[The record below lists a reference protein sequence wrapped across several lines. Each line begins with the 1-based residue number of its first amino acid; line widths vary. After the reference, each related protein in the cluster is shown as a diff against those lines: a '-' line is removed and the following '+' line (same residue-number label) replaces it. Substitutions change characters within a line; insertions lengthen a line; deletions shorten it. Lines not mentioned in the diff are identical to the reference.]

1 MEDGHSP
8 RQDHWD
14 TVYRSKAESEVSWF
28 EASPESS
35 LKLIQA
41 AYPNTNAAILD
52 VGAGRSRL
60 VDALLG
66 HGYANLA
73 VLDISS
79 EAMRVVRDRLGPRA
93 GTVRF
98 IVADLRTWEPDLT
111 VDVWHDR
118 AALHFLV
125 ETADQHNYA
134 LAARKAVR
142 PGGLVILQTFALQG
156 PERCSGLP
164 VQRHDDA
171 SLQALLGPTF
181 RLEASSE
188 HDHHTPWGSLQRFH
202 AARFRRAG

>member
-1 MEDGHSP
+1 METGHSL

-14 TVYRSKAESEVSWF
+14 AVYKSKAESEVSWF
-28 EASPESS
+28 EASPEGS

-41 AYPNTNAAILD
+41 SYPDTDAAILD

-60 VDALLG
+60 VDTLLD
-66 HGYANLA
+66 HGYANLT
-73 VLDISS
+73 VLDISN
-79 EAMRVVRDRLGPRA
+79 EAIKVVRDRLGSRVR
-93 GTVRF
+93 TVRF

-134 LAARKAVR
+134 LAIQKAVR
-142 PGGLVILQTFALQG
+142 PGGLAILQTFGLQG

-164 VQRHDDA
+164 VQRHDDI

-181 RLEASSE
+181 RLEGSVE
-188 HDHHTPWGSLQRFH
+188 RDHHTPWGSLQRFH
-202 AARFRRAG
+202 SARFRRVG